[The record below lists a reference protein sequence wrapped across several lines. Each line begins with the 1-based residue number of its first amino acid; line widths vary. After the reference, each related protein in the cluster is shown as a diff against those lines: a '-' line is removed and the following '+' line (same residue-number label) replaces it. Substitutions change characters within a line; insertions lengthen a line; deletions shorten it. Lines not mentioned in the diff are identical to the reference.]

1 MSILRPILTC
11 LALCLPPMAQAHPHI
26 FVDTTLRILTD
37 DQGRATGVEVTWAY
51 DEFYSLLVLED
62 MQLDSDYDGVLTQA
76 ELGRLHGF
84 DMQWIEGFQGDLYV
98 NAPDGALTLGAPA
111 PLATL
116 FENGKIITRH
126 LRQLPAPQETVVLRA
141 YDPTFYTAYDLVGG
155 VQAPKGCQV
164 IRSEA
169 DLDAAYAKVA
179 KMMDERA
186 YAEDD
191 YPEVGDAF
199 ADTVTVTCASGS

>member
-1 MSILRPILTC
+1 MRPILIS

-26 FVDTTLRILTD
+26 FVETTLRIQTD

-51 DEFYSLLVLED
+51 DEFYSLLVLEE
-62 MQLDSDYDGVLTQA
+62 MQMDGDYDGILSPP
-76 ELGRLHGF
+76 ELDRLHAF
-84 DMQWIEGFQGDLYV
+84 DMQWIEGFQGDLYA
-98 NAPDGALTLGAPA
+98 NGPDGALSLSAPV
-111 PLATL
+111 PLTTA
-116 FENGKIITRH
+116 FENGKIVTRH
-126 LRQLPAPQETVVLRA
+126 LRRLPVPQETVVLRA
-141 YDPTFYTAYDLVGG
+141 YDPTFYTAYDLTGG
-155 VQAPKGCQV
+155 VIAPEACQV
-164 IRSEA
+164 TRSEA